1 MKKISLIQAS
11 NEELCQDFNSKCE
24 TFIKAMYSKSPEIN
38 QDIATQETSKSELN
52 SEKWQSL
59 SDNEVKQ
66 VITTSSLKKVSE
78 SDEIS
83 FAII

>member
-52 SEKWQSL
+52 SEK
-59 SDNEVKQ
+59 
-66 VITTSSLKKVSE
+66 
-78 SDEIS
+78 
-83 FAII
+83 